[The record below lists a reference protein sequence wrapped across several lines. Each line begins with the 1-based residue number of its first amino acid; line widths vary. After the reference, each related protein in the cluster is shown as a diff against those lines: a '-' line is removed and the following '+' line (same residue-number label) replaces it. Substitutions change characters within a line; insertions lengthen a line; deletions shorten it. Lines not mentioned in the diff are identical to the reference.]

1 MRKTAVQMREKRVTC
16 VGGGQCSLDRAA
28 KKDLLMG
35 RRLMG
40 EVNEEACYD
49 VAECSVQRMC
59 VTV

>member
-1 MRKTAVQMREKRVTC
+1 ML
-16 VGGGQCSLDRAA
+16 GGGQCSLDRAA